1 MSKRPNHR
9 SAGLGGAMTT
19 INLSP
24 IPIWKPALNSRRI
37 SANLLFSFELGTA
50 SRPASSF
57 RIGTSSAIRNPPDLT
72 GIAQKAAPADN
83 LNRSSRKRSVPPR
96 FRKADRPRAT
106 CARNIKQEIGWMY
119 DVLPLPT
126 SPLLR
131 IDDSRKKKKT
141 ASGPTTCG
149 RFFSPSSFA
158 TRRELLVRLIP
169 IQSTLAC
176 RRFSIVQN
184 HAHVLRKPS
193 PGPSFS
199 LDNALLQ
206 QTSLAVWF
214 FARANRFTNDSAA
227 NGPEALELP

>member
-1 MSKRPNHR
+1 
-9 SAGLGGAMTT
+9 MTT

-57 RIGTSSAIRNPPDLT
+57 RIGTSSAIRNPPDLI

-131 IDDSRKKKKT
+131 IDYSRKKKKT
-141 ASGPTTCG
+141 PVVLQLVGAFSAPQVCDSARTPGSNPT
-149 RFFSPSSFA
+149 
-158 TRRELLVRLIP
+158 
-169 IQSTLAC
+169 QSTLAC
-176 RRFSIVQN
+176 RRFSIVQ
-184 HAHVLRKPS
+184 KCTCSQKTIPC
-193 PGPSFS
+193 PSFS

-214 FARANRFTNDSAA
+214 FARANRFTNDS
-227 NGPEALELP
+227 EQTALMRWSCPDES